1 VAIAECLAGYGETL
15 NFGRKLLLVF
25 ALTVF
30 LSVGAVT
37 WIVSA
42 VTRRAFE
49 RANEA
54 QTAALIAQFRR
65 EFERRGDE
73 VAHRVETIASS
84 EIATRMALA
93 ASRGTTDY
101 GSFVND
107 AKALADNQQL
117 DFLEFVDKRGT
128 ILSSAQWPAKFGYK
142 EGSLPGGVPPKSAFL
157 RQEELPDGAALALSA
172 IREVEVGDR
181 PLLVIGGRRLD
192 NEFLGSLE
200 LPSGMRAMLY
210 RNLARGFSPQ
220 LLISPSGSVREPEQL
235 APLIRQVQT
244 QPAQQRQESSA
255 LLHWSDDPAEDE
267 SIHAIPLSGQ
277 DEHLLGILLVGNT
290 RRPYVELRNRIR
302 SAALLAGSVGIF
314 LAILFSGWAA
324 SRVTRPV
331 EQLAGAAREVAA
343 GNWNARV
350 PVNSADELGALAD
363 SFNRMTH
370 ELLQQR
376 EQLVQ
381 SERVAAW
388 RELARR
394 LAHELK
400 NPLFPLQLTVENLV
414 RAREQSPEQ
423 FDEVFRESSST
434 LLAEIANLKGII
446 SRFSEFS
453 RMPQPQFQRVQ
464 LNEILQNVARL
475 LQAQLHSKESPAIEC
490 SLELAESLAPV
501 AADAELLH
509 RAFSNLALNA
519 LDAMPQGGTLTL
531 RTRQDQGR
539 SIVEVADTGTGLTA
553 EECERLFTPYYTSKA
568 HGTGLGLAIVQ
579 SVISDHG
586 GRISVHSE
594 RGRGTTF
601 TIELPR
607 NWEKLE
613 ADKLSTDALPSEELN
628 EAERKESVS
637 SNTSANPFSNSSS
650 KSSTPGS
657 KVLS

>member
-1 VAIAECLAGYGETL
+1 
-15 NFGRKLLLVF
+15 
-25 ALTVF
+25 
-30 LSVGAVT
+30 
-37 WIVSA
+37 
-42 VTRRAFE
+42 
-49 RANEA
+49 
-54 QTAALIAQFRR
+54 
-65 EFERRGDE
+65 
-73 VAHRVETIASS
+73 
-84 EIATRMALA
+84 
-93 ASRGTTDY
+93 
-101 GSFVND
+101 
-107 AKALADNQQL
+107 
-117 DFLEFVDKRGT
+117 
-128 ILSSAQWPAKFGYK
+128 
-142 EGSLPGGVPPKSAFL
+142 
-157 RQEELPDGAALALSA
+157 
-172 IREVEVGDR
+172 
-181 PLLVIGGRRLD
+181 
-192 NEFLGSLE
+192 
-200 LPSGMRAMLY
+200 
-210 RNLARGFSPQ
+210 
-220 LLISPSGSVREPEQL
+220 
-235 APLIRQVQT
+235 
-244 QPAQQRQESSA
+244 
-255 LLHWSDDPAEDE
+255 
-267 SIHAIPLSGQ
+267 
-277 DEHLLGILLVGNT
+277 VGNT

-302 SAALLAGSVGIF
+302 SAALLAGSVGIV

-343 GNWNARV
+343 GNWNTRV
-350 PVNSADELGALAD
+350 PVTSADELGALAE

-414 RAREQSPEQ
+414 RAREQNPEQ

-453 RMPQPQFQRVQ
+453 RMPQPQFQAVQ
-464 LNEILQNVARL
+464 LNEIVQNVVRL
-475 LQAQLHSKESPAIEC
+475 LQAQLRSQETPIEC
-490 SLELAESLAPV
+490 KLELATNLERV

-519 LDAMPQGGTLTL
+519 MDAMPKGGTLTL
-531 RTRQDQGR
+531 RTSQNGNRAT
-539 SIVEVADTGTGLTA
+539 VEISDTGTGLTA

-594 RGRGTTF
+594 PGHGTTF

-607 NWEKLE
+607 NWERLE
-613 ADKLSTDALPSEELN
+613 MDKARTEGQGSAELSA
-628 EAERKESVS
+628 AEREKSGSSVIR
-637 SNTSANPFSNSSS
+637 
-650 KSSTPGS
+650 ST
-657 KVLS
+657 VIE

>member
-1 VAIAECLAGYGETL
+1 
-15 NFGRKLLLVF
+15 
-25 ALTVF
+25 
-30 LSVGAVT
+30 
-37 WIVSA
+37 
-42 VTRRAFE
+42 
-49 RANEA
+49 
-54 QTAALIAQFRR
+54 
-65 EFERRGDE
+65 
-73 VAHRVETIASS
+73 
-84 EIATRMALA
+84 MALA

-244 QPAQQRQESSA
+244 QPAQQRQEISA

-267 SIHAIPLSGQ
+267 SMHAIPLSGQ

-343 GNWNARV
+343 GNWNTRV

-637 SNTSANPFSNSSS
+637 SNTSTNPFSNSSS